1 MDEASFGES
10 WESHASDQVFMIGV
24 ILLWFM
30 YPTLVQYLM
39 GLLRCRQLDTGSDVF
54 LIADMNIRCYD
65 STHSSWLFLFFLLF
79 ILYIVGIPLGLNTL
93 VQLEGEAWGALACV
107 TALGSCSR
115 ATTSPAPGGG
125 RR

>member
-1 MDEASFGES
+1 
-10 WESHASDQVFMIGV
+10 
-24 ILLWFM
+24 
-30 YPTLVQYLM
+30 M

-93 VQLEGEAWGALACV
+93 VSWRVKLGVHSACV
-107 TALGSCSR
+107 AALGSCSR